1 MSNAR
6 VARGRRTNVVVAA
19 WLAKH
24 GWPQARATFG
34 SEPGRDVKN
43 IFGHAIEVKARRDF
57 RPLEWLRQ
65 AQAYAGEDIPCVVVR
80 CDGQGEKSVGEYL
93 VIRRLADDELSRGE
107 AWESKPTK
115 PSGQASLTC
124 SSTTERTRHACRAR
138 GAAGVPVSARS
149 MRTVVH
155 RLR

>member
-24 GWPQARATFG
+24 GWPRAKATFG

-43 IFGHAIEVKARRDF
+43 IDGHAVEVKARRDF

-65 AQAYAGEDIPCVVVR
+65 AQAYAGDDIPCVVMR
-80 CDGQGEKSVGEYL
+80 CDGQGEKSIGDYL
-93 VIRRLADDELSRGE
+93 VIRRLADDELGRGE
-107 AWESKPTK
+107 QCQTK
-115 PSGQASLTC
+115 PSDQALSLS
-124 SSTTERTRHACRAR
+124 SSTTGVTRRVCRGR
-138 GAAGVPVSARS
+138 VRVGGSAGVRS
-149 MRTVVH
+149 MRTHALRH
-155 RLR
+155 R